1 MRKSQSELKTH
12 IKMKKTLS
20 VLLIASIGG
29 LSSLGVYKLFEE
41 IDPVKIGIQ
50 DKHASSQQPIVS
62 FANFRSL
69 PENNIDF
76 TTAAEI
82 TVNAVVHVK
91 TIQEGQTYRYRD
103 PYYDFWGKRRTYE
116 YKTPPRKGFG
126 SGVIISDDGYVVT
139 NNHVIDNADNIEVTL
154 NDKRT
159 YKAELIGTDPST
171 DLSLLKIDATGLNRI
186 VFGNS
191 DEVKIGEWVLA
202 VGNPY
207 NLTSTVT
214 AGIVSAKG
222 RSINILRDKYRIESF
237 IQTDAAVNQG
247 NSGGALVNTRGEL
260 IGINTAIASRTGAYS
275 GYSFAIPVDIVKK
288 VVGDLMKYGEVQRA
302 FIGISIRN
310 LDSQLASEMNIDE
323 IKGVYVSGLSE
334 RGAAID
340 AGIREGDVIMRIN
353 DVEVNNAPE
362 LQEQVSRYR
371 PGDKISVTI
380 KRNNKKMV
388 RNLLLKDKL
397 GKARIIGL

>member
-1 MRKSQSELKTH
+1 
-12 IKMKKTLS
+12 MKKTLS
-20 VLLIASIGG
+20 ILLIASIGG
-29 LSSLGVYKLFEE
+29 LTSLGVYKLFEKN
-41 IDPVKIGIQ
+41 DPGKTGIQ
-50 DKHASSQQPIVS
+50 DEHASPQKPLVS
-62 FANFRSL
+62 FANL
-69 PENNIDF
+69 TIPPENGIDF
-76 TTAAEI
+76 TAAAEM

-91 TIQEGQTYRYRD
+91 TIQEGQTYRYSD
-103 PYYDFWGKRRTYE
+103 PFYDFWGQGRTYE

-126 SGVIISDDGYVVT
+126 SGVIISDDGYIVT
-139 NNHVIDNADNIEVTL
+139 NNHVIDNADNIVVTL

-159 YKAELIGTDPST
+159 FTAELIGTDPST

-191 DEVKIGEWVLA
+191 DKVRIGEWVLA

-260 IGINTAIASRTGAYS
+260 IGINSAIASPTGAYS

-288 VVGDLMKYGEVQRA
+288 VVGDLMEYGEVQRA

-310 LDSQLASEMNIDE
+310 LDAQLASEMNIDE
-323 IKGVYVSGLSE
+323 IKGVYVAGLSE
-334 RGAAID
+334 GGAAMD
-340 AGIREGDVIMRIN
+340 AGIMEGDVIIRIN
-353 DVEVNNAPE
+353 KVEVNNAPE

-380 KRNNKKMV
+380 KRNNKEMV

-397 GKARIIGL
+397 GKTRIIGL